1 MVIFLSFII
10 PFYGLLIK
18 KINFISFILIW
29 LIGFIIFNYLSII
42 PYLALITVLG
52 FAFISDMLN
61 KSKKDLLRDYKDIL
75 SNVSVSFIAVL
86 LYLYFKDNRFIVI
99 YYATLAGILSDVLAG
114 SFGTLSKGKPVNMFT
129 FKKAEKGTSGAIS
142 LLGLYLSLVG
152 GVIIALIFSLEHFN
166 LKYFILI
173 SLSGLLGSIMDSSL
187 GALVE
192 VKYKCTVCNQ
202 ETEEKYH
209 CNQKGTIIK
218 GYYFINNNAVNLL
231 SNIIVFLVCL
241 LVLI

>member
-75 SNVSVSFIAVL
+75 SNISVSFIAVL
-86 LYLYFKDNRFIVI
+86 LYLYFK
-99 YYATLAGILSDVLAG
+99 A
-114 SFGTLSKGKPVNMFT
+114 K
-129 FKKAEKGTSGAIS
+129 
-142 LLGLYLSLVG
+142 
-152 GVIIALIFSLEHFN
+152 
-166 LKYFILI
+166 
-173 SLSGLLGSIMDSSL
+173 
-187 GALVE
+187 
-192 VKYKCTVCNQ
+192 
-202 ETEEKYH
+202 
-209 CNQKGTIIK
+209 
-218 GYYFINNNAVNLL
+218 
-231 SNIIVFLVCL
+231 
-241 LVLI
+241 